1 MFLKWNQRWLSIT
14 FDLYQSVDPGCV
26 DSADNPDAEE
36 EDIEGDDEGDDDDV
50 DDVGKE
56 VEGETFREAKQTEA
70 RGVASSRWEVI
81 ITPYVL

>member
-1 MFLKWNQRWLSIT
+1 M
-14 FDLYQSVDPGCV
+14 
-26 DSADNPDAEE
+26 DSGDNLDAVKEE
-36 EDIEGDDEGDDDDV
+36 EDGEGDEELDDEGDDDEE

-70 RGVASSRWEVI
+70 RGVASSRWGVI